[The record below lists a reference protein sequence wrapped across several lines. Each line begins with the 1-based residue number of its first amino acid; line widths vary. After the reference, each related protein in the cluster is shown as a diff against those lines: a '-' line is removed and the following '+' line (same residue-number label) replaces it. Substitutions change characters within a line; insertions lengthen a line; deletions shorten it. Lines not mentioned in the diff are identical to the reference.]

1 MFSRV
6 ISRLERDYVNR
17 VMSRFVGIGSR
28 IQIENVGRVSGVVRR
43 TPVLGFRDGDV
54 YRVGVNHEDAQWCKN
69 VVAAGR
75 CKVVLRDRVL
85 DVQAPRLRPAEDC
98 LDLVPNPYRWLFR
111 HIVHTVEILEL
122 PTERRTSL
130 PTS

>member
-17 VMSRFVGIGSR
+17 VMRRFVGIGPR
-28 IQIENVGRVSGVVRR
+28 IQIENVGRKTGVVRR

-54 YRVGVNHEDAQWCKN
+54 FRVAVNHEDAQWCKN
-69 VVAAGR
+69 VVAAGS
-75 CKVVLRDRVL
+75 CKVVLRDHVL
-85 DVQAPRLRPAEDC
+85 DVRAPRLRPAEDC
-98 LDLVPNPYRWLFR
+98 LDLLPNPYRWLFR
-111 HIVHTVEILEL
+111 HIVHTVVILEL

-130 PTS
+130 PTG